1 MAVKKKRKGQRWKT
15 GRLHWP
21 GSGHDHQEHGEN
33 VAERLA
39 PLEETDAFHDSH
51 QKEAAHAPDDTIRV
65 DSASVQM
72 PESFVEDEREGAS
85 IFRIEPVALFIL
97 IAMLAFIAFVAWQI
111 SLMPDK

>member
-1 MAVKKKRKGQRWKT
+1 MAVKKKRKGRRWKT
-15 GRLHWP
+15 GALHWP
-21 GSGHDHQEHGEN
+21 GSRHEHDEN

-51 QKEAAHAPDDTIRV
+51 QKESAHAPDDTIRV